1 MARYG
6 PTWLDVL
13 AAAALGALAG
23 AFDLY
28 HEDIQAG
35 VLAVAGATFVLCA
48 LRPGAAWAF
57 VLIVGAAIPV
67 AHLVAR
73 ALSLELP
80 REARLPWTL
89 LAFIPA
95 VIGAVAARRLRR
107 GMARARP

>member
-1 MARYG
+1 MARSG

-13 AAAALGALAG
+13 GAAALGALAG
-23 AFDLY
+23 AIDL
-28 HEDIQAG
+28 HHDDIEAG
-35 VLAVAGATFVLCA
+35 VLAVAGATFILSA
-48 LRPGAAWAF
+48 LRPGAAWVS

-67 AHLVAR
+67 AHVVAR
-73 ALSLELP
+73 ALGLELL
-80 REARLPWTL
+80 REARLPGTL